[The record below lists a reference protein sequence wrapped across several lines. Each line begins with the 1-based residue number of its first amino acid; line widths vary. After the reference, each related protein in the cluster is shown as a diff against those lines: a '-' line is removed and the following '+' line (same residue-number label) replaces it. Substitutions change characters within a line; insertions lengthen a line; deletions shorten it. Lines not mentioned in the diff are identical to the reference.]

1 MSTVIHMGSN
11 LPNNWHMGNA
21 QHFVLQVRNMNER
34 RKDTRHGVESSSG
47 MHIAHDNKK
56 MNTRM
61 VTPGMGELQ
70 DEQGN

>member
-1 MSTVIHMGSN
+1 
-11 LPNNWHMGNA
+11 
-21 QHFVLQVRNMNER
+21 MNER

-61 VTPGMGELQ
+61 VTPGMGEL
-70 DEQGN
+70 